1 MNLNNTNLNN
11 TPLIEEPTNSKTRI
25 ILYIDCFRLEFET
38 AIDAVDFIRT
48 YTNNFQQELLK
59 IW

>member
-1 MNLNNTNLNN
+1 MNRNITNLNN
-11 TPLIEEPTNSKTRI
+11 APLIEEVTNSKTRI

-48 YTNNFQQELLK
+48 YTNNFQQELK

>member
-1 MNLNNTNLNN
+1 MNRNITNLNN
-11 TPLIEEPTNSKTRI
+11 APLIEEVSNSKTRI

-48 YTNNFQQELLK
+48 YTNNFQQELK

>member
-1 MNLNNTNLNN
+1 MNRNITNLNN
-11 TPLIEEPTNSKTRI
+11 APLIEEVTNSKTRI

-48 YTNNFQQELLK
+48 YTNNFQQELK
-59 IW
+59 I

>member
-1 MNLNNTNLNN
+1 MNLNNTNWL
-11 TPLIEEPTNSKTRI
+11 TTNSIREQTDSKTRI

-38 AIDAVDFIRT
+38 VIDAVDFIRT
-48 YTNNFQQELLK
+48 YTNNYQQEIK

>member
-1 MNLNNTNLNN
+1 MNRNITNLNN
-11 TPLIEEPTNSKTRI
+11 APLIEEVSNSKTRI

-48 YTNNFQQELLK
+48 YTNNFQQELK
-59 IW
+59 I